1 MKRNIK
7 RFTLLVMLLA
17 ALCVLSACG
26 FNSTVEDLF
35 ALPSVPDEYTGLNEQ
50 INEMLSNGYE
60 YAPPTAGQ
68 NIQSVQMEDLD
79 GDGTPEAVVFL
90 RKPND
95 EKPMKVMVFQQ
106 GDAGYERLCTVESS
120 GNSIDSAY
128 YEDLTGDGSNELVVG
143 WKISSTVQ
151 TVAAYNIGRE
161 AIPLMSSSYTRFA
174 VQELNSYNPP
184 GLFVLRSDSDGT
196 PVAEVYT
203 WQTNI
208 LAVTYR
214 CGLSSTMVDL
224 GRGSVVKGT
233 LMGERPALFVT
244 GINDSGKAVTDIL
257 T

>member
-95 EKPMKVMVFQQ
+95 EKTMKVMVFQQ

-120 GNSIDSAY
+120 GNSIDS
-128 YEDLTGDGSNELVVG
+128 V
-143 WKISSTVQ
+143 
-151 TVAAYNIGRE
+151 
-161 AIPLMSSSYTRFA
+161 
-174 VQELNSYNPP
+174 
-184 GLFVLRSDSDGT
+184 
-196 PVAEVYT
+196 
-203 WQTNI
+203 
-208 LAVTYR
+208 
-214 CGLSSTMVDL
+214 
-224 GRGSVVKGT
+224 
-233 LMGERPALFVT
+233 
-244 GINDSGKAVTDIL
+244 
-257 T
+257 

>member
-106 GDAGYERLCTVESS
+106 QQRQLLSVKIRQQYKCGW
-120 GNSIDSAY
+120 NSAMHLSA
-128 YEDLTGDGSNELVVG
+128 DPHKKKN
-143 WKISSTVQ
+143 K
-151 TVAAYNIGRE
+151 NR
-161 AIPLMSSSYTRFA
+161 
-174 VQELNSYNPP
+174 
-184 GLFVLRSDSDGT
+184 
-196 PVAEVYT
+196 
-203 WQTNI
+203 
-208 LAVTYR
+208 
-214 CGLSSTMVDL
+214 
-224 GRGSVVKGT
+224 
-233 LMGERPALFVT
+233 AL
-244 GINDSGKAVTDIL
+244 L
-257 T
+257 